1 MMGNS
6 MLNAIFIIS
15 KKEIMDNI
23 RNKWIIILTIIFAL
37 LALVTSYFGSI
48 FSTGWQDLGA
58 TISGM
63 MVLVQFLV
71 PIIALILGYA
81 TIIGEIERGSM
92 SALLSQQVT
101 RLEILLGKFFGLGSI
116 LAFTI
121 FIGFGIAGIVIA
133 LNVPDVNFVNYLVFI
148 GSTVLIGLVF
158 LSISIFFSTIFKKR
172 TSAIGGAIFLWFLFN
187 MIFPMV
193 VAGVLFAVVGLEEGA
208 AILGG
213 LQNAPLWYYLISLL
227 NPLSI
232 YGTFNILALDIS
244 MQPGTISSFPDFF
257 SSGLMILLLLL
268 WIIIF
273 LFFASWRFN
282 KKDI

>member
-1 MMGNS
+1 MKMDAINP
-6 MLNAIFIIS
+6 IFIIA

-23 RNKWIIILTIIFAL
+23 RNKWIITMSIIFAL
-37 LALVTSYFGSI
+37 LTLVTSYFGSI

-92 SALLSQQVT
+92 SSLLSQSIT
-101 RLEILLGKFFGLGSI
+101 RLEILLGKFLGLGSI

-148 GSTVLIGLVF
+148 GSTIIIGLIF
-158 LSISIFFSTIFKKR
+158 LSISVFFSTIFKKR

-187 MIFPMV
+187 MILPMV
-193 VAGVLFAVVGLEEGA
+193 LAGVLFTVVGLEKGA
-208 AILGG
+208 AILSG
-213 LQNAPLWYYLISLL
+213 LQNAPMWYYLISLL

-232 YGTFNILALDIS
+232 YGTFNILTLDIS
-244 MQPGTISSFPDFF
+244 MQPGTVSSFPDFF
-257 SSGLMILLLLL
+257 SGELMILLMIV
-268 WIIIF
+268 WII
-273 LFFASWRFN
+273 FFQLLAFWRFN

>member
-1 MMGNS
+1 MKMDAINS
-6 MLNAIFIIS
+6 IFIIA

-23 RNKWIIILTIIFAL
+23 RNKWIIVLSFIFAL
-37 LALVTSYFGSI
+37 LTLVTSYFGSI

-63 MVLVQFLV
+63 MSLVQFLI

-81 TIIGEIERGSM
+81 AIIGEIERGSM
-92 SALLSQQVT
+92 SALLSQPIT
-101 RLEILLGKFFGLGSI
+101 RLEILLGKFIGLGSI

-121 FIGFGIAGIVIA
+121 IIGFGVAGIVIA
-133 LNVPDVNFVNYLVFI
+133 FNVPDVNFINYLIFI
-148 GSTVLIGLVF
+148 GSTILIGLVF
-158 LSISIFFSTIFKKR
+158 LSISLFFSTIFKKR
-172 TSAIGGAIFLWFLFN
+172 TTAIGSAIFLWFLFN
-187 MIFPMV
+187 MILPMIFL
-193 VAGVLFAVVGLEEGA
+193 GVLFAVVGLEKGA
-208 AILGG
+208 AILSG

-257 SSGLMILLLLL
+257 SGGLMILLMIV
-268 WIIIF
+268 WIIFFQF
-273 LFFASWRFN
+273 LAYWRFN